1 MKNLKRMKRF
11 LKYLLF
17 AFLCDFA
24 FTIVVHAQVQSGF
37 ISLDCGIPE
46 DSNYTDESTGLIY
59 TSDVAY
65 IDTGESKSISPE
77 LKSNS
82 LVQQFLNV
90 RSFPRGTRNCYTLRP
105 VQGKGNKYLIRA
117 RFFYGNYDAKN
128 KTPTFDL
135 HIGVDF
141 WQTVPAL
148 NDLSLAWRSEIIHN
162 PTTDYIHV
170 CLVKTGDGTP
180 FISALELRPLNN
192 SIYVTKSGSLSYVE
206 RWDLGST
213 AEKYIRYGNDVY
225 DRIWKPLVYDNTTS
239 LQTDL
244 TIEPNRFQPPSIVM
258 STALTPIAAHDPLS
272 FTWESN
278 NSTDRYYFY
287 MHFAEL
293 QANQTR
299 EFNIYLNGELW
310 FDEPVVPRYLHT
322 TTIYSRL
329 PLNHQK
335 YEFSLNQTNNS
346 ILPPIIN
353 AIEIY
358 NVTQLLNSQTNDND
372 VDAIVSIKLMY
383 GLTRNWQGD
392 PCAPKAYVWE
402 GFNCS
407 YDAFNPPRII
417 FLNLSSSGLTGNI
430 SLAISNL
437 TMIQSL
443 DLSNNK
449 LTGQVPDFLSGLAAL
464 QVLNLKGNNF
474 TGPIPVELF
483 ERSKNGTL
491 SLSIDDC
498 GSAPCNKK
506 KNNVVVPVVSSVAAF
521 FAVSIAILAVLW
533 TIKKRKQVVTK
544 VVEETNR
551 NDRSLEFKKRQFT
564 YSEVLTITNNFQRV
578 VGKGG
583 FGTVYHGYVEDT
595 NQVAVKM
602 LSSSSIQGYKEFQA
616 EANLL
621 MSVHHKNLTSLVGYC
636 IEGTDMGIIYE
647 YMANGNLGRHLSAE
661 DGTYVSTIIAGTPG
675 YLDPQYYISNRF
687 TEKSDVYSFGIVLL
701 EIITSQ
707 PALPKGNDKTHI
719 IQWVSSMVHQG
730 DVKNI
735 VDPRLRGDF
744 DVNSVWKAVEL
755 AMACVSHTSTRR
767 PTMNYVVMELKE
779 CLTTEKTRHEMESTD
794 SIEMTHM
801 SLESDLLPLAR

>member
-1 MKNLKRMKRF
+1 M
-11 LKYLLF
+11 
-17 AFLCDFA
+17 
-24 FTIVVHAQVQSGF
+24 
-37 ISLDCGIPE
+37 PE
-46 DSNYTDESTGLIY
+46 DSNYTDGSTGLIY
-59 TSDVAY
+59 TSDAAY
-65 IDTGESKSISPE
+65 IDSGESKSISPE
-77 LKSNS
+77 LRNNS
-82 LVQQFLNV
+82 LDPRFLNV

-105 VQGKGNKYLIRA
+105 VQGKDNKYLIRA
-117 RFFYGNYDAKN
+117 WFMYGNYDAKN
-128 KTPTFDL
+128 QPPTFDL

-141 WQTVPAL
+141 WKTV
-148 NDLSLAWRSEIIHN
+148 NDSSLPWWSEIIHN

-170 CLVKTGDGTP
+170 CLVNIGYGTP
-180 FISALELRPLNN
+180 FISALELRPLSN
-192 SIYVTKSGSLSYVE
+192 STYVTQSGSLSLVA

-213 AEKYIRYGNDVY
+213 TEEYRYDNDVY
-225 DRIWKPLVYDNTTS
+225 DRIWRRPVYDNTTRVIHTN
-239 LQTDL
+239 LP
-244 TIEPNRFQPPSIVM
+244 IAPNRFQPPSIVM
-258 STALTPIAAHDPLS
+258 STALTPIAGRDPLS

-278 NSTDRYYFY
+278 NSTDQYYIY

-310 FDEPVVPRYLHT
+310 
-322 TTIYSRL
+322 
-329 PLNHQK
+329 
-335 YEFSLNQTNNS
+335 
-346 ILPPIIN
+346 
-353 AIEIY
+353 
-358 NVTQLLNSQTNDND
+358 
-372 VDAIVSIKLMY
+372 
-383 GLTRNWQGD
+383 
-392 PCAPKAYVWE
+392 
-402 GFNCS
+402 
-407 YDAFNPPRII
+407 
-417 FLNLSSSGLTGNI
+417 
-430 SLAISNL
+430 
-437 TMIQSL
+437 
-443 DLSNNK
+443 DLSNNN

-474 TGPIPVELF
+474 TGPIPVELL

-498 GSAPCNKK
+498 ESAPCNKK

-533 TIKKRKQVVTK
+533 IIKKRKQVVTK
-544 VVEETNR
+544 VVAETNR

-621 MSVHHKNLTSLVGYC
+621 MSVHHRNLTSLVGYC

-647 YMANGNLGRHLSAE
+647 YMANGNLERHLSAE
-661 DGTYVSTIIAGTPG
+661 DGTHVSTIIAGTPG
-675 YLDPQYYISNRF
+675 YLDPEYYISNRF

-707 PALPKGNDKTHI
+707 PALAKGNDKTHI

-744 DVNSVWKAVEL
+744 DVNSAWKAVEL
-755 AMACVSHTSTRR
+755 AMACVSRTSTRR

-779 CLTTEKTRHEMESTD
+779 CLTTEKTRHEMGSKD
-794 SIEMTHM
+794 
-801 SLESDLLPLAR
+801 